1 MPTVLTIFC
10 RMVSLEIGE
19 ISSSFGPNPFIMT
32 RAVSLSLVPCPLSSA
47 STRLY
52 ELSMPPIITIDTS
65 PAPVYIDAHHS
76 THGLTTLLHNDQ
88 LILLE
93 VQGTLEYN
101 FDNKEKAG
109 DIKLGDISWDEA
121 VYFDLCITLTG

>member
-1 MPTVLTIFC
+1 
-10 RMVSLEIGE
+10 
-19 ISSSFGPNPFIMT
+19 
-32 RAVSLSLVPCPLSSA
+32 
-47 STRLY
+47 
-52 ELSMPPIITIDTS
+52 MPPIITIDTS
-65 PAPVYIDAHHS
+65 PSPVYIDAHYS

-101 FDNKEKAG
+101 LDNKENGG

-121 VYFDLCITLTG
+121 VYLDICII